1 MLLEDKITKQMNSL
15 IGISAIVVKE
25 LKQLHRNRI
34 LVALIIFYP
43 FFAALII
50 PRVYCF
56 DPKNVNVAIVDY
68 DRSVLSAMLTE
79 NLQFSDKITL
89 SGIYGTYDEAF
100 DILEKGDVDCIALI
114 PEGLESSCLS
124 GTAEK
129 IQLSIK
135 AVDITKGILGGKLIK
150 ASLLSTASK
159 YFEKQG
165 MTIRP
170 DGNYISEINLYNLTM
185 DYLLYMIPVILLS
198 VAFAICSNVTVNSM
212 TNETT
217 SGIAEIMNVCPLK
230 PWALVVSRIISC
242 YLAGLAAMIIS
253 LTISYVAYG
262 SPQFAFL
269 GPIFIFF
276 SLYLLGLSAFAQFIG
291 NISPSPMAAFMI
303 IVVIMTLSQNMSGFL
318 TPSES
323 MVEWMQKLNIIN
335 PAHYLVVALRS
346 IYMKGATLSNLL
358 RPLVIMTIQCGV
370 LWTLAIC
377 TFKKRQA

>member
-1 MLLEDKITKQMNSL
+1 MNSL
-15 IGISAIVVKE
+15 TGISAIVVKE
-25 LKQLHRNRI
+25 LKQLLRNRI

-43 FFAALII
+43 FFAVLII
-50 PRVYCF
+50 PIVYCF
-56 DPKNVNVAIVDY
+56 DLKNVNVAIVDY
-68 DRSVLSAMLTE
+68 DRSILSAMMAE
-79 NLQFSDKITL
+79 NLNFSDKITF

-100 DILEKGDVDCIALI
+100 DMLENGDVDCIVLV
-114 PEGLESSCLS
+114 PQGLESSCLS

-135 AVDITKGILGGKLIK
+135 AVDITKGILGSKLIK

-159 YFEKQG
+159 YFKKQG

-170 DGNYISEINLYNLTM
+170 DRNYISEINLYNPTL

-230 PWALVVSRIISC
+230 PWALVESRIISC
-242 YLAGLAAMIIS
+242 YLAGLAAMVVS

-262 SPQFAFL
+262 SPQFGFL
-269 GPIFIFF
+269 GAIFIFF
-276 SLYLLGLSAFAQFIG
+276 SLYLLGLPAFAQFIG
-291 NISPSPMAAFMI
+291 NISPSPMAAFII
-303 IVVIMTLSQNMSGFL
+303 IVVILTLSQYMSGSL

-323 MVEWMQKLNIIN
+323 MVEWMQKLNVIN

-346 IYMKGATLSNLL
+346 IYMKGAGLSDLL
-358 RPLVIMTIQCGV
+358 KPLMIMSIQCGV
-370 LWTLAIC
+370 LWALAIC
-377 TFKKRQA
+377 TFKKRRA